1 MNWRGLSYDAILNT
15 PLRGV
20 RRWIAR
26 RASKSG
32 PFPVL
37 DVCCGTGAQARSIA
51 GAKGHAVVGLDLD
64 LKILEYAR
72 SRPPRIPYVCADAVS
87 LPFRDRSF
95 KSVVITFALHDKSPE
110 ARTKM
115 IEEAVRVLTPS
126 GRIIL
131 LDFENPWS
139 PHSRVGN
146 FIVTAIERLAGREHF
161 ENGRRF
167 LSKGGL
173 RAFLDEHD
181 LRVLDRREVESG
193 SFSIVVA
200 SFSRELMR
208 AEKTSVPA
216 LSARD

>member
-20 RRWIAR
+20 RGWIAR
-26 RASKSG
+26 RVAKNDL
-32 PFPVL
+32 FPVL
-37 DVCCGTGAQARSIA
+37 DICCGTGAQARGIA
-51 GAKGHAVVGLDLD
+51 GAEGRAVVGLDLD
-64 LKILEYAR
+64 LDMLEYAR
-72 SRPPRIPYVCADAVS
+72 SRLPKIPFVCADAAS

-115 IEEAVRVLTPS
+115 IAEAVRVLTPA
-126 GRIIL
+126 GRLIL

-139 PHSRVGN
+139 RRSRAGS
-146 FIVTAIERLAGREHF
+146 FFVTAIERFAGREHF
-161 ENGRRF
+161 ENGRQF

-173 RAFLDEHD
+173 RAFLDDHG
-181 LRVLDRREVESG
+181 LKVLDRRDVESS

-200 SFSRELMR
+200 SFSRESKR
-208 AEKTSVPA
+208 ARKGSVPA
-216 LSARD
+216 ASSAD